1 MILSELT
8 QNSKQKQGQVSKKAK
23 RQKDG
28 RPITRLLILYYSFLE
43 TVKYFYLFHTIFAVL
58 YKFRLWFLSIS
69 ASCAK
74 HVFRVS
80 YAQENK
86 EVKTSKTP
94 DEVGLGELHWG
105 SGKRHSNTRGSHLRD
120 MREPQMKMFEKWLQ
134 EWRNGDSWKK
144 ERSQDVRYEKFR
156 EVSPDCANGWC
167 SQGLLLFSDR
177 KRDQFR
183 GTSFFWLKYL

>member
-1 MILSELT
+1 MYHTIALENGS
-8 QNSKQKQGQVSKKAK
+8 SVF
-23 RQKDG
+23 
-28 RPITRLLILYYSFLE
+28 IYSPQ
-43 TVKYFYLFHTIFAVL
+43 FYLFCTNSDCDFCQ
-58 YKFRLWFLSIS
+58 FLPL
-69 ASCAK
+69 ATKAFFVYHMLK
-74 HVFRVS
+74 
-80 YAQENK
+80 
-86 EVKTSKTP
+86 KTKKSELLITP

-177 KRDQFR
+177 NNAQLFY
-183 GTSFFWLKYL
+183 W